1 MANIKKYRQEANTK
15 LILLILLLF
24 FSAQSFSASNKEP
37 DVSPK
42 QLKELKKNIG
52 KLNNWID
59 KAEGKKANLQKE
71 LRKSEQQI
79 SRITKDIHQVQKKL
93 NNAQKSLKTL
103 QKRKQTLELD
113 LKNQQSYL
121 KKQIITAYSL
131 GRQPAIKVLLNLEDP
146 QKIDRTLAYYD
157 YFNKARAKQIESYR
171 TTINELSETRT
182 AIDHENE
189 VLIKSRSQ
197 LVSSKSELKQSQRLR
212 KRTLAKLSSSIEGK
226 SKELDKL
233 TKDQERL
240 EILLKEVEKAIANLQ
255 LPEDSRPFSQ
265 LKSKLPWPTRG
276 KVTKYYGSRL
286 AGGKLR
292 RKGLII
298 ETNTATQVNA
308 IHYGRIVFSDW
319 IRGFGL
325 MTIIDHSGGYL
336 SLYGYN
342 KSLLKDV
349 GDWVHTG
356 ETIAY
361 SGNSGGQQ
369 KTGLYFEIRKN
380 GRPQNPLKW
389 LKRK

>member
-1 MANIKKYRQEANTK
+1 MANKK
-15 LILLILLLF
+15 LIFLTLLLF
-24 FSAQSFSASNKEP
+24 LATITATPSFSASSTEP

-42 QLKELKKNIG
+42 QLKELKKTIG
-52 KLNNWID
+52 KLNNWIG
-59 KAEGKKANLQKE
+59 KAEGKKAALQKE

-79 SRITKDIHQVQKKL
+79 SRITKDIHQVQKEL
-93 NNAQKSLKTL
+93 SSAQKSLKTL
-103 QKRKQTLELD
+103 QKRKKTLELD

-121 KKQIITAYSL
+121 KKQIVTAYSL

-157 YFNKARAKQIESYR
+157 YFNKARAKQIKSYR
-171 TTINELSETRT
+171 TTINELSNTRT
-182 AIDHENE
+182 AIDHEND

-197 LVSSKSELKQSQRLR
+197 LVSSKSELKQSQRFR
-212 KRTLAKLSSSIEGK
+212 KRTLAKLNSSIKGK

-233 TKDQERL
+233 TKDQKRL
-240 EILLKEVEKAIANLQ
+240 EVLLKEVEKAIANLK

-276 KVTKYYGSRL
+276 KVTKHYGSRL
-286 AGGKLR
+286 ANGKLR
-292 RKGLII
+292 RNGLII
-298 ETNTATQVNA
+298 ETKGSTHVSA
-308 IHYGRIVFSDW
+308 IHYGRVVFSDW
-319 IRGFGL
+319 IGGFGL
-325 MTIIDHSGGYL
+325 MTIVDHSGGYL
-336 SLYGYN
+336 SLYGHN

-356 ETIAY
+356 EAIAY

-369 KTGLYFEIRKN
+369 RTGLYFEIRKN
-380 GRPQNPLKW
+380 GSPQNPLTW